1 VENPV
6 MPHYYRVKDV
16 MYSLDAKVAHEV
28 AILILNV
35 LAAVL
40 LSVATTTPLGASEC
54 IEIDARTTKQ
64 SAAMVFEGT
73 ITKAE
78 EIENDEIEITMDVH
92 RVWKGEVGK
101 QATVHYPAFGP
112 MAWGGS
118 YPPVSAITWLKA
130 GKRFVV
136 FMNAAEGQH
145 KLAQHRASWVA
156 PCYGLKEPNPDVIKQ
171 LGRWRKPKETS

>member
-1 VENPV
+1 

-54 IEIDARTTKQ
+54 IEIGARTTKQ
-64 SAAMVFEGT
+64 SAALVFEGT
-73 ITKAE
+73 ITTAE

-92 RVWKGEVGK
+92 RVGK
-101 QATVHYPAFGP
+101 ARQASRRRSITRRSGP
-112 MAWGGS
+112 WPG
-118 YPPVSAITWLKA
+118 VVRTLLSA
-130 GKRFVV
+130 R
-136 FMNAAEGQH
+136 
-145 KLAQHRASWVA
+145 
-156 PCYGLKEPNPDVIKQ
+156 
-171 LGRWRKPKETS
+171 